1 MVQSGR
7 PVAKQDILQILDLL
21 PDTDMQRGDRTQV
34 RDSES
39 KCFITGA
46 YIFSSMAGIRKTTS
60 DLPSVTRCLAKYV
73 SQLSAKHTFATVA
86 LFRNLQAKPHADAHN
101 QEGSVNL
108 IASLSA
114 FKGGHL
120 WVADGVGPVARSID
134 GTSRQGSLLDV
145 SAGPCIFDPRP

>member
-1 MVQSGR
+1 
-7 PVAKQDILQILDLL
+7 
-21 PDTDMQRGDRTQV
+21 MQRGDRTQV

-46 YIFSSMAGIRKTTS
+46 TFFSSMAGMEDTS

-86 LFRNLQAKPHADAHN
+86 FFRNLQAKPHADA
-101 QEGSVNL
+101 QNL
-108 IASLSA
+108 IAPLSA

-134 GTSRQGSLLDV
+134 GTSRQGWQ
-145 SAGPCIFDPRP
+145 P